1 MPTRPAPLSG
11 GVPTPA
17 STSPSLSRALALFR
31 ALALSSMLAALC
43 LSGLAGCGR
52 PATRAECDEIF
63 DRSAEIE
70 LRAQNITDPKII
82 RERIGAVRAAKG
94 EPLINECVGKRITE
108 NAIACVRNATSS
120 EQMDKC
126 LE

>member
-17 STSPSLSRALALFR
+17 PTFLSLSGA
-31 ALALSSMLAALC
+31 LAALC
-43 LSGLAGCGR
+43 LSGLVGCGR

-82 RERIGAVRAAKG
+82 RERINAVRAAKG
-94 EPLINECVGKRITE
+94 EPLLSQCVGKRITE